1 MEQVNKVKGKMDRVL
16 QLVRELDQLES
27 ELGEEVKVL
36 SDLDKEE
43 VAEYGYNMEDSGE
56 VAGDTLGMVW
66 ERTGVYP
73 YRGFPFSE
81 VKR

>member
-1 MEQVNKVKGKMDRVL
+1 MEQVKVKMDRIMEKVM
-16 QLVRELDQLES
+16 ELEALES
-27 ELGEEVKVL
+27 ELAEEVKVL

-43 VAEYGYNMEDSGE
+43 VAEYGYNMEDNGE

>member
-1 MEQVNKVKGKMDRVL
+1 MEQVNKVKGKMDRIKEKVM
-16 QLVRELDQLES
+16 ELEALES
-27 ELGEEVKVL
+27 ELAEEVKVL

-73 YRGFPFSE
+73 YRGYPFSE

>member
-1 MEQVNKVKGKMDRVL
+1 MEQVKVKMDRIMEKVM
-16 QLVRELDQLES
+16 ELEALES
-27 ELGEEVKVL
+27 ELAEEVKVL